1 MAEQWLQ
8 GSIVLVFAWLVI
20 GGLGVPLPED
30 AALLAAGVLIERGA
44 VDPVLALAA
53 VFAGVLGGDASL
65 FFLARRLGP
74 AAYDRKSI
82 RRVLPPERR
91 ARIEAAYRRRGGRL
105 VFFARHVAGLR
116 AAVFAMAGIHGMRP
130 LRFLAWDAAAA
141 CLSIPF
147 VVGLGYFGSKH
158 IDRMR
163 AGVASA
169 RHYVLLAGALAVLG
183 YLAWRHVRK
192 LRGASPR
199 SRAGEPP
206 GPPELAERDERDRP
220 ATL

>member
-1 MAEQWLQ
+1 MTEQWLG
-8 GSIVLVFAWLVI
+8 GSIVLVFVWLVI

-44 VDPVLALAA
+44 IDPVLALVV

-74 AAYDRKSI
+74 AAYDRKVI

-91 ARIEAAYRRRGGRL
+91 ARIESAYRRRGGRL

-130 LRFLAWDAAAA
+130 MRFLAWDAAAA

-147 VVGLGYFGSKH
+147 VVGLGYFGARH
-158 IDRMR
+158 VERMR
-163 AGVASA
+163 AGLAA
-169 RHYVLLAGALAVLG
+169 AHHYVLLAVALAVLG
-183 YLAWRHVRK
+183 FLAWRHVRK
-192 LRGASPR
+192 LREAGPR
-199 SRAGEPP
+199 SPAGPPSSPP
-206 GPPELAERDERDRP
+206 G
-220 ATL
+220 ATGTPSEVP

>member
-1 MAEQWLQ
+1 MTEQWLQ
-8 GSIVLVFAWLVI
+8 GSIVLVFVWLVI
-20 GGLGVPLPED
+20 GGFGVPLPED

-44 VDPVLALAA
+44 VDPVLALLL

-74 AAYDRKSI
+74 AAYDRKVI

-91 ARIEAAYRRRGGRL
+91 AKIESAYRRHGGRL

-116 AAVFAMAGIHGMRP
+116 AAVFAMAGLHGMRS

-141 CLSIPF
+141 CVSIPF

-158 IDRMR
+158 VDRMR
-163 AGVASA
+163 AGMAA
-169 RHYVLLAGALAVLG
+169 AHHYVLLALALAALG
-183 YLAWRHVRK
+183 YLAWHHVRK
-192 LRGASPR
+192 LREASPP
-199 SRAGEPP
+199 SRVGEPP
-206 GPPELAERDERDRP
+206 RPRRCRP
-220 ATL
+220 AR